1 MKRENH
7 KQKMASGLRKKA
19 EKRLKPETIPI
30 DKLSDE
36 EVRKLAHEL
45 QVHQIE
51 LQMQN
56 EELHSAQL
64 LIEESRHKYLDLFE
78 FAPIGYFT
86 ISEEGLILEANLTGA
101 AMLGIER
108 NLLIKKPISKFIAR
122 EYQDQYYLYKKAIYD
137 GKEANACELKMVKKD
152 GTVFHVQF
160 EGSIAHDAGDNTR
173 QCRTLI
179 TDISSASNRKD
190 VLAFCTP

>member
-1 MKRENH
+1 M
-7 KQKMASGLRKKA
+7 
-19 EKRLKPETIPI
+19 TIPI
-30 DKLSDE
+30 EKLSDE

-78 FAPIGYFT
+78 FAPTGYIT
-86 ISEEGLILEANLTGA
+86 ISEEGLILEINLTGA

-108 NLLIKKPISKFIAR
+108 NLLIKKPISKFIAS
-122 EYQDQYYLYKKAIYD
+122 EDQDKYYLYKRAVYD
-137 GKEANACELKMVKKD
+137 GKEAPYV
-152 GTVFHVQF
+152 
-160 EGSIAHDAGDNTR
+160 
-173 QCRTLI
+173 
-179 TDISSASNRKD
+179 
-190 VLAFCTP
+190 